1 MDSAAFVAGIVIGG
15 LLCGLLFGL
24 WCIFSIAAREARM
37 EEERDADNSDMR

>member
-15 LLCGLLFGL
+15 LLFGLLFGL

-37 EEERDADNSDMR
+37 KEERDADNSDMR